1 MEHSMGRA
9 DFVRQCI
16 RERQMDMEWKERGCD
31 ILKTSILLVGAL
43 GSSLFIQKQFK
54 TQFLIPM
61 ILALAVILVSLL
73 TQGYV
78 YGIVSSLCSVLCL
91 NYAFTFPFFRFNFSI
106 PENMFSAVLMLSLTL
121 ITSTLTVKLR
131 RQEKERAEIEKERMR
146 ANLLR
151 AVSHDLRTPL
161 TTIYGSSSALIED
174 YGKLTEEQHIELL
187 EGIREDAQWLI
198 RMVENLLSITRIGGA
213 DVKLITTSVV
223 LEELVDSVLVKFRKG
238 FPNQAVEVSLPEEF
252 VCILVDPVLIQ
263 QVLGNLLENAVLHA
277 KGMTRLSLN
286 IYRKDGRVIFE
297 VADNGIGIP
306 PELFGNIFTG
316 YHSQRGMNSGMY
328 YGMPFGYEKR
338 DVPVDNQKKSM
349 GIGLSVCATII
360 KAHGG
365 EITVENLPKG
375 GALFRFAVE
384 ECG

>member
-1 MEHSMGRA
+1 
-9 DFVRQCI
+9 
-16 RERQMDMEWKERGCD
+16 MEWKDRGFD
-31 ILKTSILLVGAL
+31 ILKMILLLAGAL
-43 GSSLFIQKQFK
+43 ASSLFIQKQFK

-213 DVKLITTSVV
+213 DVNLIKTSVV

-252 VCILVDPVLIQ
+252 VCILVEPVLIQ

-277 KGMTRLSLN
+277 EGMTRLSLN
-286 IYRKDGRVIFE
+286 IYKKEGQVIFE
-297 VADNGIGIP
+297 VADNGKGIP
-306 PELFGNIFTG
+306 PELLGNIFTG
-316 YHSQRGMNSGMY
+316 YRPFPNEVRPSRRDMYHGRPSGH
-328 YGMPFGYEKR
+328 EKKA
-338 DVPVDNQKKSM
+338 VPVDNQKKSM

-365 EITVENLPKG
+365 GISAQNLPDG
-375 GALFRFAVE
+375 GALFRFSVE

>member
-1 MEHSMGRA
+1 MK
-9 DFVRQCI
+9 
-16 RERQMDMEWKERGCD
+16 WKAHGCD
-31 ILKTSILLVGAL
+31 ILKMVIILAGAL
-43 GSSLFIQKQFK
+43 GISLFIQIWFN

-61 ILALAVILVSLL
+61 ILALAVILVSLF

-78 YGIVSSLCSVLCL
+78 YGIISSLCNVLSL
-91 NYAFTFPFFRFNFSI
+91 NYAFTFPYFHFNFSI

-131 RQEKERAEIEKERMR
+131 EQEKERTEIEKERIR

-174 YGKLTEEQHIELL
+174 YEKLTKEQHKELL

-198 RMVENLLSITRIGGA
+198 NMVENLLSITRIGGT
-213 DVKLITTSVV
+213 DVNLIKTSVV
-223 LEELVDSVLVKFRKG
+223 LEELVDSVLVKFRKR
-238 FPNQAVEVSLPEEF
+238 FPEYPIDVSFPEEF
-252 VCILVDPVLIQ
+252 VYILVDPVLIQ
-263 QVLGNLLENAVLHA
+263 QVLVNLLENAVFHA
-277 KGMTRLSLN
+277 KGMTRLSLKV
-286 IYRKDGRVIFE
+286 YKQKEQVVFE
-297 VADNGIGIP
+297 VADNGAGIA
-306 PELFGNIFTG
+306 PELLDHIFTG
-316 YHSQRGMNSGMY
+316 Y
-328 YGMPFGYEKR
+328 YEKQ

-365 EITVENLPKG
+365 EIGAKNLPEG
-375 GALFRFAVE
+375 GALFRFFIPE
-384 ECG
+384 DTPDDE